1 MQRTMQILVGL
12 VALALLGLGLNFL
25 LNPLGGAA
33 QWALVPEGIRG
44 LNSLRGDFGG
54 MFIGCAIVL
63 LIGLLRQET
72 LWFLAVAVTI
82 GSIALSRC
90 VGFALDGFAGNSV
103 PEFVAEV
110 AMVAVLVLA
119 HLRAR
124 PAA

>member
-12 VALALLGLGLNFL
+12 VALLLLGLGLNFL

-54 MFIGCAIVL
+54 MFIGCAILL
-63 LIGLLRQET
+63 LIGLLRRDT
-72 LWFLAVAVTI
+72 VWFLAVAVTI

-90 VGFALDGFAGNSV
+90 VGFVLDGFTGNSI
-103 PEFVAEV
+103 PEFLAEV
-110 AMVAVLVLA
+110 VMVAVLVLA
-119 HLRAR
+119 HFRTR